1 MKISAARADRFA
13 RKPDPEV
20 RAVLVYGPDDGLAR
34 ERAAALVRSV
44 VDDPGDPFRVVEL
57 SAAQLREDPARLA
70 DEAAALSLTGGRR
83 VIRLRDAGDPLTE
96 LLSGHLEE
104 AMGDTLIVL
113 EAGDLP
119 ARSSLRKLFEA
130 AKRGAAVP
138 CYRDDERALSALVTT
153 FLGEQGLR
161 AAPDAMAY
169 LTAHLGGDRQVT
181 RRELEKLALYLATA
195 GSGDQMAAGEVGLN
209 DVVACIGDSAELTLE
224 DVALSTADGDL
235 AGLDRALQR
244 CFREGASPIAPL
256 RAVSRHFL
264 RLHYI
269 AGLTAD
275 GTPIEAAMKR
285 LRPPV
290 FWKASG
296 RFKAQA
302 RRWTG
307 RPLARALAHLL
318 ATESACKT
326 TGAPAEALASEALLR
341 IAAHAAARSR

>member
-1 MKISAARADRFA
+1 M
-13 RKPDPEV
+13 
-20 RAVLVYGPDDGLAR
+20 
-34 ERAAALVRSV
+34 
-44 VDDPGDPFRVVEL
+44 DDPGDPFRVVEL

-83 VIRLRDAGDPLTE
+83 VIRLHDAGDPLTE

-235 AGLDRALQR
+235 AGLDRA
-244 CFREGASPIAPL
+244 CSAASRRRQPDRAL

-307 RPLARALAHLL
+307 RPLAARWRTCWPPNPPARPR
-318 ATESACKT
+318 
-326 TGAPAEALASEALLR
+326 APAEALASEALLR
-341 IAAHAAARSR
+341 IAAHAAAESR